1 MKTSENGVPAGAVV
15 PMQTWMA
22 VDYGV
27 LPPEVNS
34 GRMYSGPGPAPLLA
48 AAGAWDAL
56 AGELAVAGSG
66 YGSIITALTS
76 LEWSGPS
83 SVAMSSALEPYVDWV
98 SDLAVRAE
106 QAAMQARAA
115 AAAYEEAFA
124 VTVPPP
130 AVAANRVRLLTLIAT
145 NFFGQNLP
153 AIAATEVEYAEFWA
167 QDATAMYTYAASSA
181 VASTLTAFAPPP
193 RTTDQSGLLQQ
204 QAAVGKA
211 EATATGSVQQALS
224 SLQLPGVATAPTTTG
239 DASSLLST
247 LATDLSSL
255 TSTGN
260 LNMIVNTWGLS
271 YFGAGVVQLGMLFAQ
286 TVMPESLAAAG
297 LPPAVDLIGAN
308 AAVAAGAGPAPVSAL
323 VGHSQKIGLLSAP
336 TSWAANATEPAAAE
350 MGVTVTAASGGPT
363 HPGSGPMA
371 APPLRGA
378 ARAANFTRRRY
389 GIRHK
394 VVPRPKGVG

>member
-1 MKTSENGVPAGAVV
+1 MS
-15 PMQTWMA
+15 
-22 VDYGV
+22 VDYGI

-34 GRMYSGPGPAPLLA
+34 SRMYSGPGPAPLLA
-48 AAGAWDAL
+48 AAGAWEAL
-56 AGELAVAGSG
+56 AAELSVASSG
-66 YGSIITALTS
+66 YGSIIAALTS

-98 SDLAVRAE
+98 SDSAVRAE

-193 RTTDQSGLLQQ
+193 STTDQNGLLRQ

-211 EATATGSVQQALS
+211 ESTTASSVQQTIS
-224 SLQLPGVATAPTTTG
+224 SLQLPGMTTPTTTAG
-239 DASSLLST
+239 DASSILST
-247 LATDLSSL
+247 LGTDLSAL

-286 TVMPESLAAAG
+286 TVMPESLAAVG
-297 LPPAVDLIGAN
+297 LPPAVDLVGAN
-308 AAVAAGAGPAPVSAL
+308 AAVVAGTSPAPVSAL
-323 VGHSQKIGLLSAP
+323 VGQSQKIGLLSAP
-336 TSWAANATEPAAAE
+336 TSWAANATEPAAADT
-350 MGVTVTAASGGPT
+350 GVTVTAASGGPT

>member
-1 MKTSENGVPAGAVV
+1 MRTSENGVHIGAVI
-15 PMQTWMA
+15 PTQTWMA
-22 VDYGV
+22 VDYGI

-56 AGELAVAGSG
+56 AGELGVASSG

-193 RTTDQSGLLQQ
+193 RTTNQSGLMQQ

-211 EATATGSVQQALS
+211 EATATGAVQQALS
-224 SLQLPGVATAPTTTG
+224 SLPLPGLATSPTTTG
-239 DASSLLST
+239 GASSLLST

-255 TSTGN
+255 TSTAN

-308 AAVAAGAGPAPVSAL
+308 AAVVAGAGPAPVSAL

-371 APPLRGA
+371 APPLRGP